1 MVNNTSMEKD
11 NMTDQM
17 YKEMSDHFMVLVGK
31 MKTLIKIQKDMTSI
45 GVANYYDLADE
56 LQSRAAC
63 IDDSTLSIDSDLEEF
78 IENYSEL
85 EIEDLE

>member
-1 MVNNTSMEKD
+1 MRD
-11 NMTDQM
+11 IQHQ
-17 YKEMSDHFMVLVGK
+17 KEYLTVLVGK

>member
-1 MVNNTSMEKD
+1 MRD
-11 NMTDQM
+11 IQHQ
-17 YKEMSDHFMVLVGK
+17 KEYLSVLVGK

-45 GVANYYDLADE
+45 SVANYYEITEE
-56 LQSRAAC
+56 LSSRAAC
-63 IDDSTLSIDSDLEEF
+63 IDDSTLSIDTDLEDF